1 MEALLN
7 IEQAAEKL
15 GLSPWTLRLYI
26 GQKKLSVVRL
36 GRRVLLEPSE
46 IERYVAEN
54 RDNNGVEDA
63 GSGSLKAA

>member
-7 IEQAAEKL
+7 IEQAAQKL

-26 GQKKLSVVRL
+26 AQKKLSVVRL

-46 IERYVAEN
+46 IEAYVAQNREN
-54 RDNNGVEDA
+54 
-63 GSGSLKAA
+63 GSNLE